1 MGPGRVALALALVLA
16 IAAPLASADDR
27 PVVFGTSLPLN
38 GDIPSGQAGRNVDI
52 LAREYGEKTF
62 GRIATI
68 KTGAGGRW
76 SCTVRPRIFT
86 TYVAT
91 TTGSLTSS
99 VDVNVSPRLDLDL
112 RRGILSVSA
121 RTLKPLRGHHVFVQ
135 VRRRGGAWH
144 GVRKIV
150 LGSGSKAK
158 TSFQAP
164 VGLSEIRLFMPTA
177 EAGAGYDGGFS
188 GILVFRN
195 TA

>member
-1 MGPGRVALALALVLA
+1 MLALALVLA
-16 IAAPLASADDR
+16 VAAPLASADDR

-38 GDIPSGQAGRNVDI
+38 GEIPSGQAGQNVDI
-52 LAREYGEKTF
+52 LAREYGKKTF
-62 GRIATI
+62 GRIASVRTR
-68 KTGAGGRW
+68 AGGSW
-76 SCTVRPRIFT
+76 SYTVRPRIFT

-99 VDVNVSPRLDLDL
+99 VDIRVSPRLDLDL
-112 RRGILSVSA
+112 RRGILTVSA
-121 RTLKPLRGHHVFVQ
+121 RTLNPLRGHYVFVQ

-150 LGSGSKAK
+150 LGPGSKSR
-158 TSFQAP
+158 TSFQPP

-177 EAGAGYDGGFS
+177 QAGAGYDGGFS
-188 GILVFRN
+188 GILAFRN